1 MKHNSMETNLKFE
14 TISNLLS
21 GLFHLPILPIELLEW
36 YGNVTKNTNTY
47 LKMFVTYAFTTSTLQ
62 LIWSALGIINS
73 VFDTNN

>member
-47 LKMFVTYAFTTSTLQ
+47 LKMFVTYALYHFNTSID
-62 LIWSALGIINS
+62 LICLGDN
-73 VFDTNN
+73 